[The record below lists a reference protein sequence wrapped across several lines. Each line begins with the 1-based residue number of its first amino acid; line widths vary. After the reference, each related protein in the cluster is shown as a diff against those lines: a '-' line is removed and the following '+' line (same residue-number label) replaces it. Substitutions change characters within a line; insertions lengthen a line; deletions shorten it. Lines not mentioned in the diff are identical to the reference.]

1 MAVPD
6 LCGPLAPLNVR
17 LYTCSDFPVF
27 DKLDEYIESQ
37 RNRSWRSHGF
47 KSDCPIPP
55 LLLACHESFK
65 AASRA
70 YTRTFSS
77 LGSLPQTYF
86 NYALDTLF
94 VDWESCPGSVLEI
107 ESLLRSFAFRD
118 EFSKIERLAIHNEI
132 LLEFYMAYGEIL
144 CDILALFGNV

>member
-1 MAVPD
+1 MDSNRIVPFH
-6 LCGPLAPLNVR
+6 L
-17 LYTCSDFPVF
+17 
-27 DKLDEYIESQ
+27 
-37 RNRSWRSHGF
+37 
-47 KSDCPIPP
+47 
-55 LLLACHESFK
+55 
-65 AASRA
+65 
-70 YTRTFSS
+70 SS

-86 NYALDTLF
+86 NYALDTLY